1 VYLSHP
7 WVGRCTSLTPVGIP
21 QCYTRG
27 YTSVLHLC
35 TTVVYPSCAQRWYIP
50 PVHNGG
56 YLPSAQRWLSP
67 LCTTLRFSPLHTVEV
82 LPLCTPLRFSLLHN
96 VGSPLCTTLGSP
108 LCTTVVI
115 PLLPKG
121 LFSFCPK
128 VVILPLPEGGLFSR
142 EVYPEGGFSP
152 VRFIPKVVNS
162 SWFKPGNPLQRG
174 VLHKERLTRDGERG
188 RD

>member
-1 VYLSHP
+1 M
-7 WVGRCTSLTPVGIP
+7 GIP

-67 LCTTLRFSPLHTVEV
+67 LCTTLRFSSLHTVEV
-82 LPLCTPLRFSLLHN
+82 LPMHTVEVLPSAQRWFSPLHN
-96 VGSPLCTTLGSP
+96 VGFSPLHNGGYSP
-108 LCTTVVI
+108 SAQRW
-115 PLLPKG
+115 
-121 LFSFCPK
+121 LFSFCPT
-128 VVILPLPEGGLFSR
+128 VVILPLPEGSYSPVRFIPKVG
-142 EVYPEGGFSP
+142 YSP

-162 SWFKPGNPLQRG
+162 SWFKPGNPPHRG
-174 VLHKERLTRDGERG
+174 ELHKERLTRNGERR